1 MSGAG
6 TRSIEEENALLQREL
21 QTARDELAATRER
34 LREAEERLIAQ
45 DRLAALGSLTAGI
58 AHELRNPLNF
68 VKSFSHLSVELL
80 QELAEGLEASS
91 HLQGPLGDLKLNL
104 GKIQEHGQRMEVII
118 RAMLEHS
125 RGGKGERQDTELNTL
140 VSSHVN
146 LAYHGMRSRDASFNT
161 AITLELDPSVGMVP
175 LVPEDLGRVI
185 VNLLDNACHAVRTRQ
200 RAHPGGG
207 FQGRIQ
213 VRTRNL
219 GDRVELR
226 IHDNGTGIPRRIRE
240 KLFTPFFTTKRTGE
254 GTGLGLSLS
263 HDIVVKDHGGTL
275 RFESE
280 EGAFTEF
287 IITLPSR
294 PA

>member
-1 MSGAG
+1 MSGVG
-6 TRSIEEENALLQREL
+6 RRTIEEE
-21 QTARDELAATRER
+21 LADTRER
-34 LREAEERLIAQ
+34 LREAQERLIVQ

-68 VKSFSHLSVELL
+68 VNSFAHLSTELL
-80 QELAEGLEASS
+80 QELAEGLDSLGRQLGPEQTA
-91 HLQGPLGDLKLNL
+91 HLHGPLADLKHNL
-104 GKIQEHGQRMEVII
+104 GKIQEHGQRMEGII

-125 RGGKGERQDTELNTL
+125 RGGKAEPEATDVNTL

-146 LAYHGMRSRDASFNT
+146 LAYQGMRSRDPSFNT
-161 AITLELDPSVGMVP
+161 AIALDLDASLPPVRVVP
-175 LVPEDLGRVI
+175 QDLSRVI
-185 VNLLDNACHAVRTRQ
+185 VNLLDNACHAVGAKQ
-200 RAHPGGG
+200 RAQPGGD
-207 FQGRIQ
+207 FQPRIQ

-219 GDRVELR
+219 GERVEIR
-226 IHDNGTGIPRRIRE
+226 IHDNGTGIPRSIRD
-240 KLFTPFFTTKRTGE
+240 KVFTPFFTTKRSGE

-263 HDIVVKDHGGTL
+263 HDIIVKGHGGTL

-287 IITLPSR
+287 VITLPSR